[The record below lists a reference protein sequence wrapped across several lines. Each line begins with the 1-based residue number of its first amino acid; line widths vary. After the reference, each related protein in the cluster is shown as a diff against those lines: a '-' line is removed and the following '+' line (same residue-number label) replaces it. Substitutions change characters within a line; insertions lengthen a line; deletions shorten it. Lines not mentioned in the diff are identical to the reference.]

1 MLSNVDLII
10 LDDIEVEILAKFLDA
25 SANTLF
31 FNAGV
36 AFLKSF
42 SAFLISP
49 FTFVTADLA
58 PLVSPNVIVVP
69 KTELATLVTLPVAA
83 VICSAVSVSTCLL
96 DGLDSLF

>member
-1 MLSNVDLII
+1 M
-10 LDDIEVEILAKFLDA
+10 
-25 SANTLF
+25 
-31 FNAGV
+31 
-36 AFLKSF
+36 AFLKSL

-83 VICSAVSVSTCLL
+83 VICSAVSVSRCRL

>member
-1 MLSNVDLII
+1 M
-10 LDDIEVEILAKFLDA
+10 
-25 SANTLF
+25 
-31 FNAGV
+31 
-36 AFLKSF
+36 
-42 SAFLISP
+42 
-49 FTFVTADLA
+49 TADLA